1 MGKNHR
7 QSPQGRYRVMVNK
20 NAESNKLYPVYIEYS
35 WNACPIRRMTKYRC
49 KFADWNQK
57 GNCGRGELRA
67 SYGSEYK
74 RINNELRTML
84 DKMDNNLAEYARNH
98 SGNMSS
104 DIIKGILDGKPLARK
119 DEGRDFIEFTNELC
133 EAEYKRNVIG
143 ISRKKNFLSGMKMFG
158 EFLLSTKRGTY
169 KPESI
174 YLGEI
179 TPELVDSYIDWRRTV
194 KRNGDETINHALAPI
209 IKACQY
215 ATDLELLDPKINT
228 RIKKMRIIVK
238 PRLDDE
244 DETGDVRYLT
254 KEQIEQ
260 VAEYYKTCPEPRRK
274 EFIEMFL
281 FAYHACGLRVIDV
294 MTLQWQH
301 INFDK
306 RELKKIQ
313 VKTRNRHTIP
323 LNDTAIGIL
332 QRWKERNRRK
342 KYVFDLVDDTLNI
355 NDDESLYNAR
365 NNATQCI
372 NQSLTVVG
380 DQLGFDIPLT
390 MHKARHSFAVH
401 ALNQG
406 TDMSKVSRFL
416 GHQSTAVTEKIYAR
430 FLSSTL
436 SDTMSALELGGH
448 L

>member
-7 QSPQGRYRVMVNK
+7 QSPQGRYRILVNK
-20 NAESNKLYPVYIEYS
+20 NANSEKLYPVYIEYS
-35 WNACPIRRMTKYRC
+35 WNAYPIRRMTKYRC

-67 SYGSEYK
+67 SYGPEYK
-74 RINNELRTML
+74 RINNELRTLL
-84 DKMDNNLAEYARNH
+84 DQNDSDLSEYARNH
-98 SGNMSS
+98 SGNMST
-104 DIIKGILDGKPLARK
+104 DIVKGILDGKPLARK
-119 DEGRDFIEFTNELC
+119 DEGRDFIEFTDELC

-143 ISRKKNFLSGMKMFG
+143 ISRKKNFMSCMRMFG

-179 TPELVDSYIDWRRTV
+179 TPELVDAYIEWRRTV

-209 IKACQY
+209 IKSCQY
-215 ATDLELLDPKINT
+215 AADLGLLDPKINM

-244 DETGDVRYLT
+244 DEGDVERFLT

-260 VAEYYKTCPEPRRK
+260 VVEYYKTCPEPRRK
-274 EFIEMFL
+274 EFIEMWL
-281 FAYHACGLRVIDV
+281 FAYHACGLRIIDV

-301 INFDK
+301 VDMEK

-313 VKTRNRHTIP
+313 VKTRSRHTVP
-323 LNDTAIGIL
+323 LDDTAIAIL
-332 QRWKERNRRK
+332 QKWKERDRRK
-342 KYVFDLVDDTLNI
+342 KFVFDLVEDTLNI
-355 NDDESLYNAR
+355 NDDEALYNAR

-416 GHQSTAVTEKIYAR
+416 GHQSSSVTEKIYAR

-436 SDTMSALELGGH
+436 SETMFALNLGGQ

>member
-7 QSPQGRYRVMVNK
+7 QVPQGRYRILVNK
-20 NAESNKLYPVYIEYS
+20 NARADKLYPVYLEYS
-35 WNACPIRRMTKYRC
+35 WNAHPIRRITQYRC
-49 KFADWNQK
+49 RFADWNQK
-57 GNCGRGELRA
+57 GNVGRGELRS
-67 SYGSEYK
+67 SYGPEYK
-74 RINNELRTML
+74 RINNAMKSQL
-84 DKMDNNLAEYARNH
+84 DKMDGSLAEYSQNH
-98 SGNMSS
+98 SGQMSTE
-104 DIIKGILDGKPLARK
+104 IIKDILDGKPLTRK
-119 DEGRDFIEFTNELC
+119 DEGRDFVEFTNELA

-143 ISRKKNFLSGMKMFG
+143 ISRKKNFLSGMRMFG
-158 EFLLSTKRGTY
+158 EFLSSTGKGTY
-169 KPESI
+169 KKDSI

-179 TPELVDSYIDWRRTV
+179 NPELVDSYIEWRRTV

-209 IKACQY
+209 IKSCQY
-215 ATDLELLDPKINT
+215 ASDLGLLDPKVNM
-228 RIKKMRIIVK
+228 RIKKMRIVIK

-244 DETGDVRYLT
+244 DDDKAELYLT
-254 KEQIEQ
+254 RDQIEQ
-260 VAEYYKTCPEPRRK
+260 IVEYYKICKEQRRK
-274 EFIEMFL
+274 EFIEMWL

-301 INFDK
+301 IDFEN
-306 RELKKIQ
+306 RELKKVQ
-313 VKTRNRHTIP
+313 VKTRSRHTIP
-323 LNDTAIGIL
+323 LNDTAMSII
-332 QRWKERNRRK
+332 QMWKDRNRRK
-342 KYVFDLVDDTLNI
+342 KFVFDLVDDSLNI
-355 NDDESLYNAR
+355 NDDEALYFAR

-380 DQLGFDIPLT
+380 DQLGFAIPLT

-416 GHQSTAVTEKIYAR
+416 GHQSTAVTEKIYAK

-436 SDTMSALELGGH
+436 SDTMNALDLGGH